1 MISSKKIGLSI
12 LGGLLFAAFPLFA
25 GIQQDAEACIRGT
38 LGEEIELTFK
48 KLPLDKTKRVQIEK
62 NTRQK
67 FFRNDVYVWKIEAD
81 GAVTGYA
88 ILDNVLGKAQPI
100 TFLVVFDP
108 MGVVVSS
115 CIVKYRESHGGQVKS
130 ARWQKQFV
138 GKSSA
143 SGFKV
148 GRDVDGISGA
158 TISANSVSRGISKLC
173 ALFPYVK
180 KSL

>member
-1 MISSKKIGLSI
+1 V
-12 LGGLLFAAFPLFA
+12 
-25 GIQQDAEACIRGT
+25 
-38 LGEEIELTFK
+38 LTFK
-48 KLPLDKTKRVQIEK
+48 KLPIDATTRVRIEK
-62 NTRQK
+62 ETRQG
-67 FFRNDVYVWKIEAD
+67 FFRDDVYVWKVKTD

-108 MGVVVSS
+108 KGVVVSS

-158 TISANSVSRGISKLC
+158 TISVNSISRGISKLC